1 MKFGTA
7 GKIRVIGM
15 ITFAL
20 YLIALVYFLFFSE
33 SYGRT
38 VVANTYHYNLI
49 PFKEIRRFWDNR
61 ALLGAQVVFT
71 NLFGNVI
78 AFMPFGFFLPLI
90 TKRRSGFG
98 NTVLLAF
105 CSSLLV
111 ELIQLLCRVGAFD
124 VDDMILNTLGGAL
137 GCILYYICHWIR
149 RAVRE

>member
-1 MKFGTA
+1 MISRLISNIKKTDAPIVVGLDPMLSYIPDSIKNEAYAEFGETLEGA
-7 GKIRVIGM
+7 AEAVWQFNKKIM

-78 AFMPFGFFLPLI
+78 AFM
-90 TKRRSGFG
+90 TRSES
-98 NTVLLAF
+98 TAWR
-105 CSSLLV
+105 C
-111 ELIQLLCRVGAFD
+111 A
-124 VDDMILNTLGGAL
+124 
-137 GCILYYICHWIR
+137 
-149 RAVRE
+149 